1 MKPSII
7 TVTSADESDVDITE
21 AVEKSAG
28 TYIPCWFRKS
38 SPLFNLP
45 SNCPERS
52 AKTHFI
58 RKKGPLKI

>member
-28 TYIPCWFRKS
+28 TY
-38 SPLFNLP
+38 
-45 SNCPERS
+45 
-52 AKTHFI
+52 
-58 RKKGPLKI
+58 